1 MQRSFAQRTESKKQ
15 ILINTTNMNATIK
28 GIYTTS
34 QEGQEFVT
42 KSGNLYVKILYALE
56 NGESLYDSVF
66 LTPRAHWRVEDIFKA
81 AGLEAPSADAIN
93 TSHFDSL
100 IGEEVKIN
108 IGKNQQGYDTIKR
121 FYPKASRATVA
132 AGVDEVPDEIA
143 EQFADP
149 DLDEDVP
156 F

>member
-1 MQRSFAQRTESKKQ
+1 
-15 ILINTTNMNATIK
+15 MNATIK
-28 GIYTTS
+28 GVYTES

-42 KSGNLYVKILYALE
+42 KSGNLYVKVLYALE

-81 AGLEAPSADAIN
+81 AGMEAPSADAIN

-121 FYPKASRATVA
+121 FYPKASRDTVA
-132 AGVDEVPDEIA
+132 AAVDAVPDEIS
-143 EQFADP
+143 EQTADS

>member
-1 MQRSFAQRTESKKQ
+1 
-15 ILINTTNMNATIK
+15 MNATIK
-28 GIYTTS
+28 GVYTTS
-34 QEGQEFVT
+34 QDGQEFVT
-42 KSGNLYVKILYALE
+42 KSGNLYVKILYAQE

-108 IGKNQQGYDTIKR
+108 VGKNQQGYDTIKR
-121 FYPKASRATVA
+121 FYPKASRDTVA
-132 AGVDEVPDEIA
+132 AAVDAVPDEIS
-143 EQFADP
+143 EQTADS

>member
-1 MQRSFAQRTESKKQ
+1 
-15 ILINTTNMNATIK
+15 MNATIK
-28 GIYTTS
+28 GVYTES

-42 KSGNLYVKILYALE
+42 KSGNLYVKVLYALE

-81 AGLEAPSADAIN
+81 AGMEAPSADAIN
-93 TSHFDSL
+93 TSHFNSL

-132 AGVDEVPDEIA
+132 VGVDEGIPDEIS
-143 EQFADP
+143 EQTADP

>member
-1 MQRSFAQRTESKKQ
+1 
-15 ILINTTNMNATIK
+15 MNATIK
-28 GIYTTS
+28 GYYTSDKDTGK
-34 QEGQEFVT
+34 EYITGA
-42 KSGNLYVKILYALE
+42 GNLYVKILYALE

-81 AGLEAPSADAIN
+81 AGLEAPPADAIN

-108 IGKNQQGYDTIKR
+108 VGKNQQGYDTIKR
-121 FYPKASRATVA
+121 FYPKALRDTVA
-132 AGVDEVPDEIA
+132 AAVDAVPDEIS
-143 EQFADP
+143 EQTADS